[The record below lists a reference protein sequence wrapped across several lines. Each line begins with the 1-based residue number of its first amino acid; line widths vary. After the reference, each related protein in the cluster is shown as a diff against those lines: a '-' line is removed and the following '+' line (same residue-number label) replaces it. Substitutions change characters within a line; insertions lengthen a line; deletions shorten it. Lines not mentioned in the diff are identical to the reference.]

1 MRACVRAC
9 VRACA
14 RARARVTQVTPATP
28 FLVSICLHGIVMAC
42 SMPYVYIIINDINDI
57 AALIDII
64 KFIIKLLL

>member
-1 MRACVRAC
+1 MTP
-9 VRACA
+9 
-14 RARARVTQVTPATP
+14 VTPVTPATPATP

-57 AALIDII
+57 AALIAII